1 MQIKFKTKINQN
13 KQFESD
19 VESLFKDKRYNEV
32 LFICLNLERDN
43 KANYK
48 IYNYIGLIYYFD
60 KKYDLAIN
68 YFIKSLE
75 NKKSC
80 EAYINIANVHFNK
93 RNHIKSFN
101 YYILAYRKDFNKTL
115 NNSNFI
121 YYLKKI
127 QYSEHSN
134 EIEDI
139 YLTILSKR
147 NFVRPRDFMNS
158 IVSLLTH
165 KKEFKNIKKE
175 FYDNQLSKD
184 IIYKLSNE
192 NLFLKLIETVPIT
205 DLSLEKFILS
215 LRKFLLLEKKTI
227 ELSDISKKIIEA
239 ISLQCFST
247 DYIYNVDEDEK
258 KILKN
263 LNLKKIC
270 SNLNS
275 NELNINIAL
284 LSCYIPL
291 FEKSWIKK
299 TDFKHVFNKIY
310 VTQISNFENEKLI
323 SKNIKNYSKIKDK
336 TSKIVRENYETFPY
350 PRWTD
355 LSLFNHRH
363 KNVNEFCLQNDLKI
377 NPISKNKQDK
387 IFMLIAGCG
396 TGQDALEMSSHFYNS
411 EITGIDLSKKSLSY
425 AIRKKK
431 ELNIENVNFLH
442 GDLLETPKL
451 NIMFDIIHCHGVLN
465 HINNPYIGLKILTQ
479 SLKEKGLI
487 FLSLYS
493 KIARKDILSL
503 RKYFLNKYTTIDDST
518 IKNIRS
524 EILNNKGFRTNSFIN
539 SVEFFNKNEFKD
551 LLLHPQ
557 EHCFTLEEIENY
569 ILKLNL
575 KFCGFLG
582 LKDEKNKFK
591 SLYGENEELLNLKL
605 WKQFEN
611 DNTKTFLGMYHFCL
625 QKI

>member
-1 MQIKFKTKINQN
+1 MQIKFKKISNLN
-13 KQFESD
+13 KQSEPNL
-19 VESLFKDKRYNEV
+19 ENLFRNNKYNKL
-32 LFICLNLERDN
+32 LFTCLNLERDN
-43 KANYK
+43 KANYR
-48 IYNYIGLIYYFD
+48 IYNYIGLIYSLY
-60 KKYDLAIN
+60 KKYDLAIH
-68 YFIKSLE
+68 YFIKSLK
-75 NKKSC
+75 NKQSC
-80 EAYINIANVHFNK
+80 EAFINLADVHFKNQ
-93 RNHIKSFN
+93 NHIKSFN
-101 YYILAYRKDFNKTL
+101 YFILAYKEDINKTL

-127 QYSEHSN
+127 RYSEYSS
-134 EIEDI
+134 EIENI
-139 YLTILSKR
+139 YLTILNKR
-147 NFVRPRDFMNS
+147 NFVRPRDFVNS
-158 IVSLLTH
+158 IISLLTH

-175 FYDNQLSKD
+175 FYHNQSSKD
-184 IIYKLSNE
+184 IIYKLSKE
-192 NLFLKLIETVPIT
+192 NLFLILIETVPIT
-205 DLSLEKFILS
+205 DLSLEKFIIS
-215 LRKFLLLEKKTI
+215 LRKSLLFEKETI
-227 ELSDISKKIIEA
+227 VLNDSSKKIIEA

-258 KILKN
+258 KVLKN
-263 LNLKKIC
+263 LNLKKTC
-270 SNLNS
+270 ANLNS

-291 FEKSWIKK
+291 FKKSWIKK
-299 TDFKHVFNKIY
+299 TDFKHIFNKIY
-310 VTQISNFENEKLI
+310 IAQISNFRTEKLI
-323 SKNIKNYSKIKDK
+323 SKNIKNYSMIKDK
-336 TSKIVRENYETFPY
+336 ISKIVRKNYETFPY

-355 LSLFNHRH
+355 LSLFTQRY
-363 KNVNEFCLQNDLKI
+363 KNVDEFCLHNDLKI
-377 NPISKNKQDK
+377 KPTSKNKHNK
-387 IFMLIAGCG
+387 IYMLIAGCG

-431 ELNIENVNFLH
+431 ELKIKNVNFLQ
-442 GDLLETPKL
+442 GDLLEAPKL

-479 SLKEKGLI
+479 CLKEKGLI

-503 RKYFLNKYTTIDDST
+503 RKYYLDKYKIIDDST

-524 EILNNKGFRTNSFIN
+524 EILKNKNFRTNSFIN
-539 SVEFFNKNEFKD
+539 SIEFFNKNEFKD

-557 EHCFTLEEIENY
+557 EHCFTLEEIENC

-582 LKDEKNKFK
+582 LKNEKNKFK
-591 SLYGENEELLNLKL
+591 SLYDKNEELLNLKL

-625 QKI
+625 QKK